1 MFLTGFTSLSA
12 SLLFSSIDHLRLY
25 PLFLILFNLTQ
36 VKFSLS
42 THLLMFLIGW
52 VGSGW
57 NWCIYPPHRRYQVK
71 PHSSPWFS
79 AICAAAIVHFFCL
92 DQQNKSSEFKVKFR
106 QANNLCKKVVGA
118 TKLAIISSRVGTPPP
133 PHPAKGFSYLG
144 GGPSTS
150 QKICSFPPPPTKIP
164 PHSQSPLP
172 LNNNFQAMT

>member
-106 QANNLCKKVVGA
+106 QANNLCKKVIGA
-118 TKLAIISSRVGTPPP
+118 TKLAIVSSEVGTIPFFEPSYQ
-133 PHPAKGFSYLG
+133 GFFLLG
-144 GGPSTS
+144 GCSPT
-150 QKICSFPPPPTKIP
+150 CSFPPPPRKIP
-164 PHSQSPLP
+164 PVELP
-172 LNNNFQAMT
+172 PPH